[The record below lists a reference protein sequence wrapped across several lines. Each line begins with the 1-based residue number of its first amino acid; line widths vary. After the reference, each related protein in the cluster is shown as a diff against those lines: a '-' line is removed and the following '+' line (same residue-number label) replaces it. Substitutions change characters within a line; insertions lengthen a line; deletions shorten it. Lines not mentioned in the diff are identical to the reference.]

1 MRKVCRLWSKPPNAG
16 QGLVERGLP
25 GMAERAVA
33 EIVGKGHGLGQVLV
47 DAECPGHGAGDLRHL
62 ERVGEPRAEMI
73 ALEVHEDLGLVLEAT
88 ERDRVH
94 DPVAVAL
101 VDAAQPAR
109 RLRDRAPQASLR
121 GAGIGLKEHASVR
134 KGPPRRVDL
143 TINYRCINRKKQASL
158 QLAHE
163 DFPMTVTDTRP
174 APISLSASAARRI
187 AAVARAEGAAE
198 ARLRVSVS
206 GGGCSGFQYQFALD
220 DKSEDGDIV
229 VERDGAALVVDGM
242 SLMYV
247 LGAELDFVEDLT
259 GSYFKVTNPN
269 ASSSCGCGTSF
280 AI

>member
-1 MRKVCRLWSKPPNAG
+1 
-16 QGLVERGLP
+16 
-25 GMAERAVA
+25 
-33 EIVGKGHGLGQVLV
+33 
-47 DAECPGHGAGDLRHL
+47 
-62 ERVGEPRAEMI
+62 
-73 ALEVHEDLGLVLEAT
+73 
-88 ERDRVH
+88 
-94 DPVAVAL
+94 
-101 VDAAQPAR
+101 
-109 RLRDRAPQASLR
+109 
-121 GAGIGLKEHASVR
+121 
-134 KGPPRRVDL
+134 
-143 TINYRCINRKKQASL
+143 
-158 QLAHE
+158 
-163 DFPMTVTDTRP
+163 MTVTDTRP

-229 VERDGAALVVDGM
+229 VERDGAVLVVDGM